1 MSKIFGGKPIL
12 KSYGWKQFCKDS
24 WLPFVIAIGLCVSM
38 YSFDA
43 EIMAQLK
50 YLLSIGLS
58 TLPTV
63 VAIMLAAYVFA
74 LSFFNVMLKKFS
86 DANWKMRTDFI
97 KTLNSGFAFYALSLL
112 ATIAIMIVFSC
123 LVNIGFMFWENIGIQ
138 YTAYWL
144 VAFSFAFSIYA
155 IWGIVLTLFNIGQ
168 TYIIPASNDRK
179 SNKDDKAV

>member
-1 MSKIFGGKPIL
+1 MKN
-12 KSYGWKQFCKDS
+12 YGWKQFRKDCL
-24 WLPFVIAIGLCVSM
+24 LPFVIAIGLCVLM

-43 EIMAQLK
+43 EIMFQLQ
-50 YLLSIGLS
+50 YIISIGFS
-58 TLPTV
+58 TLPILF
-63 VAIMLAAYVFA
+63 VAALISYVFTLA
-74 LSFFNVMLKKFS
+74 LCHSYVRDRS
-86 DANWKMRTDFI
+86 DNDKNINTNFI
-97 KTLNSGFAFYALSLL
+97 KTLNSGFAFYSLSLL
-112 ATIAIMIVFSC
+112 ATIAIMIVFLC

-168 TYIIPASNDRK
+168 TYIILASNYRK

>member
-63 VAIMLAAYVFA
+63 GATMLAAYVFA
-74 LSFFNVMLKKFS
+74 LSFFNVMLRKIG
-86 DANWKMRTDFI
+86 DVNERLNFI
-97 KTLNSGFAFYALSLL
+97 KTLNSGFAFYSLSLL

-123 LVNIGFMFWENIGIQ
+123 LVNIGFVFGGNIYIQ

-179 SNKDDKAV
+179 PNKDDKAV